1 MSRVCKVKHVP
12 INCEINTKEY
22 TNMYMYVLSHT
33 FHKAIWQYSAVKANW
48 MNSEALA
55 NADHL

>member
-1 MSRVCKVKHVP
+1 MSRVCKHVA
-12 INCEINTKEY
+12 INCEINTKGY
-22 TNMYMYVLSHT
+22 TDMYVQSHT
-33 FHKAIWQYSAVKANW
+33 FQEAFWQYFAVKANW